1 MIKSPFADENRN
13 VVLRGWGGC
22 NRKKIDNSCT
32 AVRIPTSRAHSE
44 SIVAIFDKPVD
55 VALARKAL
63 EEAPGVKLVDDVAN
77 LKYPMPL
84 TATGQYDVEVGR
96 LRKNIAFDNALEFFV
111 VGDQL
116 LRGAALN
123 AVVVA
128 EKMVE
133 NGALKAKA
141 TVV

>member
-1 MIKSPFADENRN
+1 MM
-13 VVLRGWGGC
+13 
-22 NRKKIDNSCT
+22 
-32 AVRIPTSRAHSE
+32 SRW
-44 SIVAIFDKPVD
+44 
-55 VALARKAL
+55 L
-63 EEAPGVKLVDDVAN
+63 
-77 LKYPMPL
+77 
-84 TATGQYDVEVGR
+84 GR

-128 EKMVE
+128 EAMVE

-141 TVV
+141 VV

>member
-1 MIKSPFADENRN
+1 M
-13 VVLRGWGGC
+13 
-22 NRKKIDNSCT
+22 
-32 AVRIPTSRAHSE
+32 RIPTSRAHSE

-141 TVV
+141 AAV